1 MKITVRYN
9 SPEPDVLEIDFFR
22 GETLLHNVFYDI
34 EGLDDNDLFELKKE
48 AIAKFLTVFP
58 EIPKKDIMKGFAAVD
73 PQIEKLYKETFNP
86 RNAGR
91 KAGIKIGKIKPQTV
105 SFHRRVTSDEYKFLD
120 EQLKKYKKK
129 KEKQQ

>member
-1 MKITVRYN
+1 MKITVKYN
-9 SPEPDVLEIDFFR
+9 CSEINILEIDFYR
-22 GETLLHNVFYDI
+22 GKTLIHNVFYDI
-34 EGLDDNDLFELKKE
+34 EGLDENELVNLKME

-91 KAGIKIGKIKPQTV
+91 KTGVKIGKIKPETV
-105 SFHRRVTSDEYKFLD
+105 SFHRRVTPEEYKFLD
-120 EQLKKYKKK
+120 EKLKEFRKK
-129 KEKQQ
+129 